1 MFFCSSSHLKPLDKN
16 LHTCN
21 FFIPNLT
28 TSLQIFIC
36 GSNAFL
42 LGVVGP

>member
-1 MFFCSSSHLKPLDKN
+1 MVFCSSSHLKLLDKN

-21 FFIPNLT
+21 VFIPNLT
-28 TSLQIFIC
+28 ISVQIFIC

-42 LGVVGP
+42 LGVDGP